1 MLDFEKASMKAA
13 TTSFPQAN
21 IKGCYFHLCQS
32 LLRKV
37 NSVGLKREFETDID
51 IKLKLKSL
59 DALSFVPIPGVRS
72 SFDKIAE
79 TFPNDEKFDDVLTY
93 FFSTYIEGAAGRN
106 PLFPIHIWNHFN
118 AALERSPKTTNC
130 CEGYH
135 NALNSLFHCSHP
147 SVWLLFDGLI
157 RDAACHRLT
166 VANVDAGRRE
176 IKKRRY
182 EELHSVVASSVG
194 KYHENYDIVKY
205 LRTITNLY

>member
-1 MLDFEKASMKAA
+1 MI
-13 TTSFPQAN
+13 P
-21 IKGCYFHLCQS
+21 S
-32 LLRKV
+32 LFKI
-37 NSVGLKREFETDID
+37 EID
-51 IKLKLKSL
+51 
-59 DALSFVPIPGVRS
+59 
-72 SFDKIAE
+72 
-79 TFPNDEKFDDVLTY
+79 
-93 FFSTYIEGAAGRN
+93 
-106 PLFPIHIWNHFN
+106 

-166 VANVDAGRRE
+166 VANVNAGRRE

-194 KYHENYDIVKY
+194 KYHENCDIVKY
-205 LRTITNLY
+205 LRIIANLY